1 MFGHKDI
8 ETTATVVAI
17 TDTHGSTTVNG
28 KYKHEVVLDVA
39 ATDGP
44 AFRTKAEHWFDILVA
59 PNPGDVVQVS
69 YDPKSHKTKIHSDGD
84 PRYDLRAQEKLRHEQ
99 GDAAVEAAMAKP
111 AGTPSEPADPYAG
124 AQFDPELA
132 ELVAL
137 EREQAAAE
145 AAQPPPTWIPSLTP
159 PGAPAAPAP
168 APGPTTGEPDRL
180 RHLQMLR
187 DSGLLTPE
195 EFERLSN
202 PPPTGS

>member
-8 ETTATVVAI
+8 ETTATVIAI
-17 TDTHGSTTVNG
+17 TDTSSSIEVNG
-28 KYKHEVVLDVA
+28 KNKHELVLDVA

-44 AFRTKAEHWFDILVA
+44 VFRTKAEHWFNILFS

-69 YDPKSHKTKIHSDGD
+69 YDPKSHKTKIRTDGD
-84 PRYDLRAQEKLRHEQ
+84 PRYDLRAQQKLRHQQ
-99 GDAAVEAAMAKP
+99 GDGAVEAAMAQP
-111 AGTPSEPADPYAG
+111 AGTPAEPPDPYAG
-124 AQFDPELA
+124 AQYDPELA

-145 AAQPPPTWIPSLTP
+145 AALPSGTAEAPT
-159 PGAPAAPAP
+159 PGAAAAP
-168 APGPTTGEPDRL
+168 GSEPDRL

-195 EFERLSN
+195 EFERLRN
-202 PPPTGS
+202 EPAGP

>member
-8 ETTATVVAI
+8 ETTATVIAI
-17 TDTHGSTTVNG
+17 TDTPSSMEVNG
-28 KYKHEVVLDVA
+28 KSKHELVLDVA

-44 AFRTKAEHWFDILVA
+44 VFRTKAEHWFDILFS
-59 PNPGDVVQVS
+59 PNPGDVLQVS
-69 YDPKSHKTKIHSDGD
+69 YDPKSHKTKIRTDGD
-84 PRYDLRAQEKLRHEQ
+84 PRYDLRAQEKLRHQQ
-99 GDAAVEAAMAKP
+99 GDAAVDAAMAQP
-111 AGTPSEPADPYAG
+111 AGTHAESPDPYAG
-124 AQFDPELA
+124 AQYDPELA

-145 AAQPPPTWIPSLTP
+145 AAQPPATWIPSLTP
-159 PGAPAAPAP
+159 LGAPAPPAP
-168 APGPTTGEPDRL
+168 ASGPTTGEPDRL

-202 PPPTGS
+202 PPPAGS